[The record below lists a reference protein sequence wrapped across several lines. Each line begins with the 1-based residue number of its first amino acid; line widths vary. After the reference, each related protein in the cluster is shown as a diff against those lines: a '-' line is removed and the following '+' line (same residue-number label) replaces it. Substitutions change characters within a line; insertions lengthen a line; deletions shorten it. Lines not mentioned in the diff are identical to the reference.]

1 MRSIPSILSSRLKSN
16 IQTRA
21 SKSDPSASLWVGRP
35 NTVLVDDAFLER
47 QTAKTASIEDVS
59 IAVCHSKIKK
69 ANTKIYMAYI
79 SDGTAKVVS
88 ANSKYAMAQHSWSD
102 EGFSQTATA
111 VSIAFDGT
119 MPMTDRGD
127 VEFVTEEI
135 PWVFWVN
142 DGMLFAQ
149 KLGGETITL
158 AESNCVDISAIRA
171 AWSQAS
177 TFDFGLVAFFILGSS
192 LYYRQL
198 INGEWT
204 DAELVSFGPSGV
216 YWAEVSA
223 FRTWDYRVGVQL
235 KSTDGDI
242 YELFTQFMGIGTRHA
257 EHLQL
262 VDSVV
267 TGSKTTQIHYT
278 DLRSLPEHLEIVGI
292 ENTTIY
298 SGLYGVGVPTLVA
311 VYNIDDGSGDFGR
324 IVIFEFD
331 KELNAESVASSIGS
345 FHFMDEE
352 EKYYFAYNI
361 SVDSTGR
368 GVVLH
373 FVDINN
379 AVGECVACYEPGE
392 IITMTDEVLNRQ
404 EYRFTPVNLVPN
416 DVVLPE
422 VLEISNT
429 NEIGTEIIIT
439 FTEPLIS
446 VPEDVYSK
454 FIVTI
459 YEPEYSPEGALS
471 QSVKSVVSV
480 TRKDDDNCSI
490 ILHLED
496 GMYTSIRNAVGDVTV
511 QYIGT
516 EILGVEGPVLGFRKN
531 FTPTNLYMKPNPHTA
546 EHLELVDTDYRDVLT
561 LIQYTDV
568 RARGEHLRLV
578 DVMDAI
584 GTLTA
589 VDDI

>member
-47 QTAKTASIEDVS
+47 QTVKTASIEDVS
-59 IAVCHSKIKK
+59 IAVCHPKIKK

-79 SDGTAKVVS
+79 SNGTAKVVS

-242 YELFTQFMGIGTRHA
+242 YELFTQFMGIATRH
-257 EHLQL
+257 
-262 VDSVV
+262 
-267 TGSKTTQIHYT
+267 T
-278 DLRSLPEHLEIVGI
+278 EHLELKSASHRSSMTSIRYTDAKTAEHITISDAANITPYQG
-292 ENTTIY
+292 IY
-298 SGLYGVGVPTLVA
+298 SLGTPSLTN
-311 VYNIDDGSGDFGR
+311 VYNIANNDGDWGKTVVF
-324 IVIFEFD
+324 VFD
-331 KELNAESVASSIGS
+331 KELNNDTVQDSIDS
-345 FHFMDEE
+345 FYFVDEADNYYYPISIEMD
-352 EKYYFAYNI
+352 N
-361 SVDSTGR
+361 TGR
-368 GVVLH
+368 QAILSY
-373 FVDINN
+373 VDFNN
-379 AVGECVACYEPGE
+379 SSGKCMAHYDMGSVT
-392 IITMTDEVLNRQ
+392 TMLGEVLSAQ
-404 EYRFTPVNLVPN
+404 SFEFTPTNLIPN
-416 DVVLPE
+416 DNVLPE
-422 VLEISNT
+422 VAEIWIIND
-429 NEIGTEIIIT
+429 NGTQVAIR
-439 FTEPLIS
+439 FTEPLIAA
-446 VPEDVYSK
+446 PIETAEK
-454 FIVTI
+454 FVVTI
-459 YEPEYSPEGALS
+459 SEPEYVPGGSLS
-471 QSVKSVVSV
+471 RSIKPVIFVELDNEDSSVLV
-480 TRKDDDNCSI
+480 
-490 ILHLED
+490 LHFQD
-496 GMYTSIRNAVGDVTV
+496 GMFTSIRNSVGEVTI

-516 EILGVEGPVLGFRKN
+516 TLKGSDGPVLGFVKR
-531 FTPTNLYMKPNPHTA
+531 FVPEGLYMKPNPNDA
-546 EHLELVDTDYRDVLT
+546 EHIEIIDANWNSA
-561 LIQYTDV
+561 LIDIEYLQAT
-568 RARGEHLRLV
+568 APGEHLGV
-578 DVMDAI
+578 IAADMNGGV
-584 GTLTA
+584 LTHIN
-589 VDDI
+589 DL

>member
-1 MRSIPSILSSRLKSN
+1 MRIIPSILSSRLKSN

-47 QTAKTASIEDVS
+47 QTVKTASIEDAS
-59 IAVCHSKIKK
+59 IAVCHPKIKK

-88 ANSKYAMAQHSWSD
+88 ANSKYAMAQHSWTD

-149 KLGGETITL
+149 KLGGEVITL
-158 AESNCVDISAIRA
+158 AESNCVDVSVIRA

-177 TFDFGLVAFFILGSS
+177 SFDFGLVAFFILGSS

-242 YELFTQFMGIGTRHA
+242 YELFTQFMGIATRNV
-257 EHLQL
+257 EHVSVANMSKQ
-262 VDSVV
+262 VDITRVY
-267 TGSKTTQIHYT
+267 YT
-278 DLRSLPEHLEIVGI
+278 DSTSASEHVEVANLNTPLVYLGI
-292 ENTTIY
+292 YE
-298 SGLYGVGVPTLVA
+298 LGVPSLLE
-311 VYNIDDGSGDFGR
+311 VYNIDDGSGNWGKQVVF
-324 IVIFEFD
+324 VFD
-331 KELNAESVASSIGS
+331 KELENDSVQASIGS
-345 FHFMDEE
+345 FYFIDEE
-352 EKYYFAYNI
+352 SKWYFPSSI
-361 SVDSTGR
+361 EMDRTGR
-368 GVVLH
+368 RATLT

-379 AVGECVACYEPGE
+379 ASGECIAYYEPGTVV
-392 IITMTDEVLNRQ
+392 TMMDEVLGAQ
-404 EYRFTPVNLVPN
+404 EYKFVPMNLVPN
-416 DVVLPE
+416 DAILPE
-422 VLEISNT
+422 VADMWNL
-429 NEIGTEIIIT
+429 NEIGTEVAIR
-439 FTEPLIS
+439 FTEPLTS
-446 VPEDVYSK
+446 VPADSAEK

-459 YEPEYSPEGALS
+459 AEPVYSPGGALS
-471 QSVKSVVSV
+471 DSVKPVVSV
-480 TRKDDDNCSI
+480 SGYVGMNESIDLSTGTVNGTRIVNGK
-490 ILHLED
+490 LGLEVA
-496 GMYTSIRNAVGDVTV
+496 S
-511 QYIGT
+511 
-516 EILGVEGPVLGFRKN
+516 
-531 FTPTNLYMKPNPHTA
+531 
-546 EHLELVDTDYRDVLT
+546 VD
-561 LIQYTDV
+561 
-568 RARGEHLRLV
+568 
-578 DVMDAI
+578 
-584 GTLTA
+584 
-589 VDDI
+589 